1 MAKITEEIEREKE
14 LQAGQHFAIISFSVM
29 VFTPF
34 LPFPSMLR
42 SLRSTLGGLILKFFW
57 SFIENQSEVDR
68 FLFHFLRICKFIY

>member
-34 LPFPSMLR
+34 PPFPSMVNSRRL
-42 SLRSTLGGLILKFFW
+42 
-57 SFIENQSEVDR
+57 
-68 FLFHFLRICKFIY
+68 